1 MCIKNFKKTFITFV
15 ATLVMMFALVAC
27 SIGATS
33 TEATEAR
40 KNLKN
45 AVDQIALEHTMDLN
59 NVVDNIKLNGVLVQ
73 FGAKVTW
80 ESSDE
85 NHLKIEADGANYIA
99 KVTRPQPSEENVQV
113 TLTATISVEYTDTD
127 GTTKSV
133 SDEKSYT
140 LTIIKSEPAETL
152 TDAKAKAAAELA
164 ANGKTEYSTN
174 FYATVTAVM
183 KDGQQFFVTDGTTG
197 IYVYIACEGIKVGDV
212 VNVQGVFSTYYGTL
226 QIAKDGGAV
235 TVLEADAEGLY
246 HDEFGNVLYTA
257 EGPLKSLQGEEAYA
271 QDITVS
277 DLVNQ
282 DTADGCFGGQAAT
295 LYGKLVHEKYLA
307 NTYDNYFLIDPY
319 TAERVLV
326 YYKSFTKDDEALL
339 APYLGQYVTI
349 NVATYDQKNEDG
361 MGIVKRVAIV
371 AESVKAAEAPTMT
384 DEEKLA
390 NLLAG
395 LQLPGTVESEYT
407 LSTEAAWEVVEGNAT
422 IENGVLKVTQ
432 TAEEQTVVVRAT
444 VTVGELSDTK
454 EFTITVPSSKIEV
467 LTPTQAAAGLQDA
480 ANDGLVLH
488 VGGFV
493 AEGSKL
499 DKYGNF
505 VLEDAQGGSVVI
517 YGGFG
522 KDAEGNYLFP
532 SIQEQLGIEVGV
544 YVVVKG
550 KYTTNYNNVTGTEI
564 VSVSVDATKATA
576 GLADAANDG
585 LEVLVHGTIAE
596 GSKLDKYGNFV
607 LEDANGGTVTI
618 YGGFGKDAEG
628 NYLFPSIQE
637 QLGLAVGVKV
647 VVRGTYTVNY
657 KNITG
662 LEILMAMAAGET
674 PEPEEH
680 VHTACPECG
689 KCTAEDCTGTEEEKC
704 AGHEVEPEQ
713 PQSGVAELTVNSLG
727 IASQTY
733 AAGTAT
739 INGVAFEFIQIGNYG
754 DGIQMRDKNGNTS
767 QLWNTSAFGAGIVKI
782 ELTYSASKD
791 VTYAN
796 ADAVIFTFGNSAKE
810 AAYTTK
816 LSTAAGVKSY
826 TITPD
831 ASTYTF
837 FYLEHDL
844 GYTFYW
850 ESIKVYFAAGGE
862 TPEQP
867 EVPTH
872 EHDLCPECGK
882 CLKEDCPEEKCA
894 GHEVEP
900 ETPAFGVVAAP
911 VAGTAYKFGM
921 VQGNLNKTYYLVG
934 GMDGYYMA
942 TTEDASAALDVYL
955 EATEGGYYLYCM
967 VNGVKTYINMV
978 VSGTHVNG
986 AYEATASTV
995 HTYNEE
1001 SKTVIAVVNN
1011 TEYWYGTRNDKTY
1024 TTVGPC
1030 AVSYAGFY
1038 CQFYGA
1044 TTGETPEQPEV
1055 PTHEHDLCPEC
1066 GKCLKED
1073 CPEEKC
1079 AGHEVE
1085 PETPVTAGG
1094 KADLETMDP
1103 ATTNGGTGQYSKP
1116 LTSTSGWYCEN
1127 SALLIG
1133 GTSDANPTFIFIGAD
1148 NTTKAVTINGKT
1160 AAKGFL
1166 KSPTLA
1172 GGISKLTFNYGHAF
1186 KEANGVN
1193 ITITITEVAT
1203 GNKVELTLVKTN
1215 AEVVQKTAY
1224 VAEFV
1229 LDAPIVGEFT
1239 IEFTNNSPTNS
1250 SSSNKDRVSLWN
1262 IEWVG
1267 AAA

>member
-1 MCIKNFKKTFITFV
+1 MCIKNFKKTFVTFV

-27 SIGATS
+27 SIGSTS
-33 TEATEAR
+33 TAATEAR

-45 AVDQIALEHTMDLN
+45 AVDQIALEHIMDLN
-59 NVVDNIKLNGVLVQ
+59 NVVDDIKLNGTLVQ
-73 FGAKVTW
+73 FDAKVTW

-395 LQLPGTVESEYT
+395 LQLPDTVESEYT

-522 KDAEGNYLFP
+522 KDSEGNYLFP

-662 LEILMAMAAGET
+662 SEILMAMAAGET

-689 KCTAEDCTGTEEEKC
+689 KCTAEDCTGAEEEKC
-704 AGHEVEPEQ
+704 AGHEVVEE
-713 PQSGVAELTVNSLG
+713 GVATLTVDSLG
-727 IASQTY
+727 IASQSY

-754 DGIQMRDKNGNTS
+754 NGIQMRDKEGNTS
-767 QLWNTSAFGAGIVKI
+767 QLWNTSAFGTGIVKI
-782 ELTYSASKD
+782 ELQFAASKS
-791 VTYAN
+791 TYDN
-796 ADAVIFTFGNSAKE
+796 ADAVIFSFGNSAKE
-810 AAYTTK
+810 ATYTTK
-816 LSTAAGVKSY
+816 LSTQSGVKSY

-831 ASTYTF
+831 AATYTF

-844 GYTFYW
+844 SYTFYW
-850 ESIKVYFAAGGE
+850 ESIKVYFSSNGE
-862 TPEQP
+862 TPEP
-867 EVPTH
+867 E
-872 EHDLCPECGK
+872 EHVHTACPECGK
-882 CLKEDCPEEKCA
+882 CTAEDCTGTAEEKCA
-894 GHEVEP
+894 GHEVEKTYLTIA
-900 ETPAFGVVAAP
+900 EVKKATSGTVVALKGVVIAKGTESLLIQDATGAIMLYKSGVAFADVHEAVEVGQEVAAEGKYSP
-911 VAGTAYKFGM
+911 YNGLHEVASLTSLTVTGTSTAPAPTELATIDAATIESLQCQI
-921 VQGNLNKTYYLVG
+921 VTIELTY
-934 GMDGYYMA
+934 
-942 TTEDASAALDVYL
+942 
-955 EATEGGYYLYCM
+955 
-967 VNGVKTYINMV
+967 
-978 VSGTHVNG
+978 VSGTVAAGANAKFADAAGTEVTVRGDSKWDNVLAVELIAGAKVKVTAFVNWYNG
-986 AYEATASTV
+986 AQLTNVSNYTFVEVLEQGVVTHV
-995 HTYNEE
+995 HT
-1001 SKTVIAVVNN
+1001 V
-1011 TEYWYGTRNDKTY
+1011 
-1024 TTVGPC
+1024 
-1030 AVSYAGFY
+1030 
-1038 CQFYGA
+1038 
-1044 TTGETPEQPEV
+1044 
-1055 PTHEHDLCPEC
+1055 CPEC
-1066 GKCLKED
+1066 GKCTASD
-1073 CPEEKC
+1073 CTGTEEEKC
-1079 AGHEVE
+1079 AGHEAAG
-1085 PETPVTAGG
+1085 ETATYSYQFTSSVFSANGTKALNNVNWTLAGDG
-1094 KADLETMDP
+1094 GYWGFDSN
-1103 ATTNGGTGQYSKP
+1103 NGRGQQFGSGSKP
-1116 LTSTSGWYCEN
+1116 YKSMTF
-1127 SALLIG
+1127 
-1133 GTSDANPTFIFIGAD
+1133 TSDAFTNVSKLVINTCGASSIAG
-1148 NTTKAVTINGKT
+1148 TAKVYVGETLVGTITLTKT
-1160 AAKGFL
+1160 A
-1166 KSPTLA
+1166 TEY
-1172 GGISKLTFNYGHAF
+1172 TF
-1186 KEANGVN
+1186 
-1193 ITITITEVAT
+1193 T
-1203 GNKVELTLVKTN
+1203 
-1215 AEVVQKTAY
+1215 
-1224 VAEFV
+1224 
-1229 LDAPIVGEFT
+1229 LDAPVTGAIKLEYT
-1239 IEFTNNSPTNS
+1239 QTS
-1250 SSSNKDRVSLWN
+1250 SKAIYIKAITV
-1262 IEWVG
+1262 EYAG
-1267 AAA
+1267 

>member
-1 MCIKNFKKTFITFV
+1 MCIKNFKKTFVTFV

-45 AVDQIALEHTMDLN
+45 AVDQIALEHIMDLN
-59 NVVDNIKLNGVLVQ
+59 NVVDDIKLNGTLVQ
-73 FGAKVTW
+73 FDAKVTW

-295 LYGKLVHEKYLA
+295 LYGKLVYEKYLA
-307 NTYDNYFLIDPY
+307 NSYDNYFLIDPY

-339 APYLGQYVTI
+339 APYIGQYVTI

-395 LQLPGTVESEYT
+395 LQLPDTVESEYT

-432 TAEEQTVVVRAT
+432 TEKEQTVVVRAT

-522 KDAEGNYLFP
+522 KDSEGNYLFP

-564 VSVSVDATKATA
+564 VSVSVDATKAAA

-607 LEDANGGTVTI
+607 LEDAQGGSVVI

-662 LEILMAMAAGET
+662 SEILMAMAAGET

-689 KCTAEDCTGTEEEKC
+689 KCTAEDCPDAEAKCPGHGTETPTTGLEVGVAYTVSANNADGLLYYAGTITDGRFDGTYNASEAKYVYLEAATGGYYLYQLDAQSAKQYIVMADKSAGGSFTSDQASATVFEFNATLKTLVVADDNNNRAFGAGTASTYSNFSSYDSSQSGYNWGQYTKAEGGSETPEPEEHVHTACPECGKCTAEDCTGTAEEKC
-704 AGHEVEPEQ
+704 PGHEVEKTYLTIAEVKKAT
-713 PQSGVAELTVNSLG
+713 SGTVVALKGVVIAKGTESLLVQDATGAIMLYKTNLSAASVHEAVEIGQEVAAEGKYSPYNGLHEVANLTSLEIVGTSTAPAVKELTA
-727 IASQTY
+727 IDD
-733 AAGTAT
+733 AT
-739 INGVAFEFIQIGNYG
+739 IESLQCQI
-754 DGIQMRDKNGNTS
+754 IS
-767 QLWNTSAFGAGIVKI
+767 I
-782 ELTYSASKD
+782 ELTYVSGSVADKSNAVFTD
-791 VTYAN
+791 ANGAQVTVRG
-796 ADAVIFTFGNSAKE
+796 DAKWGTIATVELTAGDKVKVTAFVNWFKGAQLTNVSN
-810 AAYTTK
+810 YTYVEK
-816 LSTAAGVKSY
+816 LAQ
-826 TITPD
+826 
-831 ASTYTF
+831 
-837 FYLEHDL
+837 
-844 GYTFYW
+844 
-850 ESIKVYFAAGGE
+850 
-862 TPEQP
+862 PEQP

-872 EHDLCPECGK
+872 EHTACEICQK
-882 CLKEDCPEEKCA
+882 CTAEDCPDAEAKCP
-894 GHEVEP
+894 GHEPELPVEP
-900 ETPAFGVVAAP
+900 KTITFTLGAD
-911 VAGTAYKFGM
+911 GTASHNDGSEMTSYTETVDGYTLSMTGATKVYKGARDAKGNSCLKFGTSKLVGTLTINVPEDVTSVVIYVAKYKANSTT
-921 VQGNLNKTYYLVG
+921 VQVNGKTYTVSG
-934 GMDGYYMA
+934 ASNDGVYDA
-942 TTEDASAALDVYL
+942 ITIDTTTTKTISFGTSGSTYR
-955 EATEGGYYLYCM
+955 CM
-967 VNGVKTYINMV
+967 VN
-978 VSGTHVNG
+978 
-986 AYEATASTV
+986 
-995 HTYNEE
+995 
-1001 SKTVIAVVNN
+1001 
-1011 TEYWYGTRNDKTY
+1011 
-1024 TTVGPC
+1024 
-1030 AVSYAGFY
+1030 
-1038 CQFYGA
+1038 
-1044 TTGETPEQPEV
+1044 
-1055 PTHEHDLCPEC
+1055 
-1066 GKCLKED
+1066 
-1073 CPEEKC
+1073 
-1079 AGHEVE
+1079 
-1085 PETPVTAGG
+1085 
-1094 KADLETMDP
+1094 
-1103 ATTNGGTGQYSKP
+1103 
-1116 LTSTSGWYCEN
+1116 
-1127 SALLIG
+1127 
-1133 GTSDANPTFIFIGAD
+1133 
-1148 NTTKAVTINGKT
+1148 
-1160 AAKGFL
+1160 
-1166 KSPTLA
+1166 
-1172 GGISKLTFNYGHAF
+1172 
-1186 KEANGVN
+1186 
-1193 ITITITEVAT
+1193 
-1203 GNKVELTLVKTN
+1203 
-1215 AEVVQKTAY
+1215 
-1224 VAEFV
+1224 
-1229 LDAPIVGEFT
+1229 T
-1239 IEFTNNSPTNS
+1239 IEF
-1250 SSSNKDRVSLWN
+1250 KV
-1262 IEWVG
+1262 E
-1267 AAA
+1267 

>member
-767 QLWNTSAFGAGIVKI
+767 QLWNKSAFGAGIVKI

-850 ESIKVYFAAGGE
+850 ESIKVYFAAG
-862 TPEQP
+862 
-867 EVPTH
+867 
-872 EHDLCPECGK
+872 
-882 CLKEDCPEEKCA
+882 
-894 GHEVEP
+894 
-900 ETPAFGVVAAP
+900 
-911 VAGTAYKFGM
+911 
-921 VQGNLNKTYYLVG
+921 
-934 GMDGYYMA
+934 
-942 TTEDASAALDVYL
+942 
-955 EATEGGYYLYCM
+955 
-967 VNGVKTYINMV
+967 
-978 VSGTHVNG
+978 
-986 AYEATASTV
+986 
-995 HTYNEE
+995 
-1001 SKTVIAVVNN
+1001 
-1011 TEYWYGTRNDKTY
+1011 
-1024 TTVGPC
+1024 
-1030 AVSYAGFY
+1030 
-1038 CQFYGA
+1038 
-1044 TTGETPEQPEV
+1044 GETPEQPEV

-1229 LDAPIVGEFT
+1229 LDAPILGEFT